1 MPYGSSL
8 ACKFLRKQ
16 TFISVSYF
24 SLDKEYPRGQMDI
37 HAYCNK
43 SLLIF
48 IILTELYV
56 FLFFSRCNYFL
67 FV

>member
-24 SLDKEYPRGQMDI
+24 SLDKEYPQGQMDI
-37 HAYCNK
+37 RAYRNK
-43 SLLIF
+43 SLIF
-48 IILTELYV
+48 FILKELY
-56 FLFFSRCNYFL
+56 LFFV
-67 FV
+67 FVSLM